1 MQKIYCKKCNSTSLH
16 IEKKGNNTGLY
27 CNTCGSWIKWL
38 SKDEVRAFEFNET
51 RKTESDENSKTE
63 DDFIKKELNRFIEYL
78 DKAIDQEFSVEPLSE
93 MDAIRKSSYCLGLE
107 RDKNALIN
115 ILAGRKFGDYER

>member
-78 DKAIDQEFSVEPLSE
+78 DKSIDQEFSVEPLS
-93 MDAIRKSSYCLGLE
+93 
-107 RDKNALIN
+107 
-115 ILAGRKFGDYER
+115 

>member
-78 DKAIDQEFSVEPLSE
+78 DKAID
-93 MDAIRKSSYCLGLE
+93 SYCLGLE

>member
-1 MQKIYCKKCNSTSLH
+1 MQKIYCKKCNSTLLH

-38 SKDEVRAFEFNET
+38 SKDEVRAFEYQNES
-51 RKTESDENSKTE
+51 RSQDVVRH
-63 DDFIKKELNRFIEYL
+63 DFVIEELDRFVEYL

-93 MDAIRKSSYCLGLE
+93 IDAIRKSSYCLGLE

-115 ILAGRKFGDYER
+115 ILAGRKFDDCE